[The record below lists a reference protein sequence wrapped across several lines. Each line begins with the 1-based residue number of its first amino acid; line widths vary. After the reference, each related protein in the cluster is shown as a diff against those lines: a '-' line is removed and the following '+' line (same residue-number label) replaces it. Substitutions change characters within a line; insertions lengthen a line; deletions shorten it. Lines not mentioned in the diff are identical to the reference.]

1 MSGYPEDLKYTTDH
15 EWVRL
20 EGNLAT
26 IGISKYAV
34 DQLVDVTYVGLP
46 REGDDVSK
54 GEAFGTVESVKAQ
67 SDIYSPV
74 SGSIVKVNEELED
87 NPEFVNESP
96 YDKGWMI
103 QVEISEPSELD
114 ELMDSGAYSKYVA
127 EQE

>member
-34 DQLVDVTYVGLP
+34 DQLGDVTYVGLP